1 MKTLGVPP
9 PNPRASL
16 PQPKRWVGVAKELIN
31 TFYSRKEE
39 TTMKTKNEQLKEQA
53 RKELQERGLIIEGN
67 FEGDFETYIGCYAR
81 PINKPTAL
89 DPMNEQEVQEQEKHA
104 VNGFPQDFTEW
115 YEWEINNGKL
125 ENFL

>member
-1 MKTLGVPP
+1 M
-9 PNPRASL
+9 
-16 PQPKRWVGVAKELIN
+16 
-31 TFYSRKEE
+31 
-39 TTMKTKNEQLKEQA
+39 TTRKEQA

-89 DPMNEQEVQEQEKHA
+89 DPANEQEKYA
-104 VNGFPQDFTEW
+104 VNGFPQNFTEW
-115 YEWEINNGKL
+115 YEWEIINGKL

>member
-1 MKTLGVPP
+1 MKTI
-9 PNPRASL
+9 
-16 PQPKRWVGVAKELIN
+16 K
-31 TFYSRKEE
+31 
-39 TTMKTKNEQLKEQA
+39 EQLKEQA
-53 RKELQERGLIIEGN
+53 RKGLQERRLIIEGS
-67 FEGDFETYIGCYAR
+67 FEGDFETYMGCYAR

-104 VNGFPQDFTEW
+104 MNGFPQDFTEW

>member
-1 MKTLGVPP
+1 
-9 PNPRASL
+9 
-16 PQPKRWVGVAKELIN
+16 
-31 TFYSRKEE
+31 
-39 TTMKTKNEQLKEQA
+39 MKTKEEQLKEQA

-104 VNGFPQDFTEW
+104 VNGFPQDFIEW